1 MRTIEAMIAGR
12 DAPLAPGCNSLGRS
26 MLELRSHQ
34 CRFPLRGSG
43 AAMRF
48 CAVEVEVGAWMPGLS
63 LGSYCSFHRDFLRGQ
78 PSVAEERVAE
88 DRSEAA

>member
-1 MRTIEAMIAGR
+1 MRSILDMIAGR

-26 MLELRSHQ
+26 MLDLGSHQ

-48 CAVEVEVGAWMPGLS
+48 CAIEIAVGDWLPGHS
-63 LGSYCSFHRDFLRGQ
+63 FGSYCAFHRDFLRGQ
-78 PSVAEERVAE
+78 PSVAE
-88 DRSEAA
+88 DQSEAA